1 MSVLSNTCVPC
12 ATRAVF
18 GFLNR
23 IGEFMPQLGLRLLL
37 AYEFWESGVEKFRGE
52 NWFAD
57 IMDRFPFPFDVI
69 PADISWF
76 ISTRSELVGA
86 VALVI
91 GLGTRFFGV
100 TLVIVTVVAWVSV
113 HAGNGYNVCDN
124 GFKLPLM
131 YLVMFL
137 PLIFS
142 GPGKLSLDHL
152 VARRTLLAPGR
163 QADA

>member
-1 MSVLSNTCVPC
+1 
-12 ATRAVF
+12 
-18 GFLNR
+18 
-23 IGEFMPQLGLRLLL
+23 MPQLGLRLLL

-113 HAGNGYNVCDN
+113 HSGNGYNVCDN